1 MTDHHTAAPFERP
14 ADEITLTSTGYRS
27 AYLGPRAG
35 LGHGALAGDWA
46 ERIGRHI
53 LPDGSVAVPPRIAA
67 WLEKRAGLTNDRRI
81 ALRDTDPAAYA
92 VLAALRLAALN
103 HFSGTGTKLAA
114 QQHLTQELRV
124 WMSTSTAAALL
135 GVTDRAIRK
144 WIATGKL
151 PATRHGSRWLI
162 NRNHLQALA
171 LSA

>member
-1 MTDHHTAAPFERP
+1 MTEHTTAPFDRP
-14 ADEITLTSTGYRS
+14 AGEISLTPAGYRS
-27 AYLGPRAG
+27 AYLGPRTS
-35 LGHGALAGDWA
+35 LGRGAMAGDWA
-46 ERIGRHI
+46 EQIGRHI

-67 WLEKRAGLTNDRRI
+67 WLEKRAGVTNERRI

-92 VLAALRLAALN
+92 VLAALRLVTLYDCSDAGA
-103 HFSGTGTKLAA
+103 KLAA
-114 QQHLTQELRV
+114 QQHLTQELRM

-144 WIATGKL
+144 WIAAGTL
-151 PATRHGSRWLI
+151 PATRHGGRWLI